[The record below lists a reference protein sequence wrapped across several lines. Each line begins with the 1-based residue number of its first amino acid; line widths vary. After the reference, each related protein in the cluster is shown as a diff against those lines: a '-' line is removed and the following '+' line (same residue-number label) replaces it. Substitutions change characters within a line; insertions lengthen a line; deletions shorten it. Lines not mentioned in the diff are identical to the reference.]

1 MSTRTPIEERLSAA
15 LNARADQVTHEDLT
29 TLLVPARRR
38 SRRAAV
44 VAAGL
49 SAAVVAAV
57 VAVPLVAG
65 DRGTEPRPA
74 PPATDPSPSA
84 PQQQRAEVT
93 ADLDGDGEDDRAWI
107 AGGELHV
114 AVSSGTSFGIP
125 VSPGTRLLPPVTD
138 AGTVNPVV
146 VAVPP
151 AGADEPGTTVAYSGN
166 TLTAADLPDG
176 VELGPGR
183 TVWVDAVGALM
194 VAEYDARVPENQRVR
209 VAATSYSRARSGA
222 GLIDAHDAGDLCW
235 DRVTHAHPVA
245 CDELPPE

>member
-15 LNARADQVTHEDLT
+15 LHARADQVTHEDLT
-29 TLLVPARRR
+29 TLLVPAPRR
-38 SRRAAV
+38 SRRTAAF
-44 VAAGL
+44 AAGL

-65 DRGTEPRPA
+65 DRGAEPRPA
-74 PPATDPSPSA
+74 PPAADPAPSA

-114 AVSSGTSFGIP
+114 EVSSGTSFGIP
-125 VSPGTRLLPPVTD
+125 VAPGTRLLPPVTD

-146 VAVPP
+146 VAVSP
-151 AGADEPGTTVAYSGN
+151 AGADEPGTTVTYSGN

-176 VELGPGR
+176 VQLGPGR
-183 TVWVDAVGALM
+183 AVWVDEAGALM
-194 VAEYDARVPENQRVR
+194 LGEYDAGVPENRRVR
-209 VAATSYSRARSGA
+209 VTATSYTQARSGA
-222 GLIDAHDAGDLCW
+222 GLLDAHDAGDLCW

-245 CDELPPE
+245 CDQLPPE